1 MPVNLDQLSITMY
14 QKEYET
20 IYFSDS
26 DPLES
31 KFTAAVEETIELYVN
46 NKRIASILA
55 TPEQLKQ
62 LAVGYLVCEGII
74 KTEDEIEDIR
84 IDNNRIFTQITQ
96 NEHFDLWFELRS
108 SGCIGVN
115 WEHNEDVKVE
125 SNTRFNPAIIKKSLH
140 YMESDIYQLTRGTHA
155 ACIIDTFGNCVAS
168 AVDVGRHNAV
178 DKAIGQALIDGFDP
192 GKHFLLSTGRQP
204 AGMVLK
210 VARAG
215 IPMVVTKT
223 APLNSGI
230 ETARKTG
237 ICLVGFASL
246 ESLTVFAN
254 PRFLEGL
261 TDYDYN
267 I

>member
-1 MPVNLDQLSITMY
+1 MPLNPDKISVTMY

-20 IYFSDS
+20 IKISDS
-26 DPLES
+26 GPLES

-46 NKRIASILA
+46 NNHIASILA
-55 TPEQLKQ
+55 TPEMLKQ
-62 LAVGYLVCEGII
+62 LAVGYLICEGIVR
-74 KTEDEIEDIR
+74 TRSEITDVR
-84 IDNNRIFTQITQ
+84 IDRNRIFTRIMQ
-96 NEHFDLWFELRS
+96 NDHFDLWFELRS

-115 WEHNEDVKVE
+115 WEQNEDVKVK
-125 SNTRFNPAIIKKSLH
+125 SDTRFHPHIIQKSLH
-140 YMESDIYQLTRGTHA
+140 HMESDIYHLTRGTHA
-155 ACIIDTFGNCVAS
+155 ACIIDKFGNCVAK
-168 AVDVGRHNAV
+168 ALDVGRHNAV

-192 GKHFLLSTGRQP
+192 EQHFLLSTGRQP

-230 ETARKTG
+230 ETARKIG
-237 ICLVGFASL
+237 ICLVGFATL

-254 PRFLEGL
+254 PWFIEGL
-261 TDYDYN
+261 TEYEAN

>member
-1 MPVNLDQLSITMY
+1 MY

-20 IYFSDS
+20 IKISDS
-26 DPLES
+26 GPLES
-31 KFTAAVEETIELYVN
+31 TFTAAVEETIELYVN
-46 NKRIASILA
+46 NKHIASILA

-62 LAVGYLVCEGII
+62 LAVGYLVCEGIVR
-74 KTEDEIEDIR
+74 TLSEIEDVR

-96 NEHFDLWFELRS
+96 NEHFELWFELRS

-115 WEHNEDVKVE
+115 WEHNEDVNVQ

-155 ACIIDTFGNCVAS
+155 ACIIDKFGNCVAN
-168 AVDVGRHNAV
+168 ALDVGRHNAI

-192 GKHFLLSTGRQP
+192 GQHFLLSTGRQP

-210 VARAG
+210 AARAG

-237 ICLVGFASL
+237 ICLVGFATS

-254 PRFLEGL
+254 PQRLDGL
-261 TDYDYN
+261 TDY
-267 I
+267 